1 MQYIFKF
8 SWVIYGANQIFA
20 KKGIETFNM
29 RIEKIGIDRNSA
41 NIAIRKY
48 KLYLETENSI
58 EKLKKNRNIKKLAI
72 LKNVW
77 YI

>member
-8 SWVIYGANQIFA
+8 PWIIYEANQIFA
-20 KKGIETFNM
+20 KKGIKTFNM
-29 RIEKIGIDRNSA
+29 RIEKIGIDRNSV
-41 NIAIRKY
+41 NITIRKY

>member
-1 MQYIFKF
+1 
-8 SWVIYGANQIFA
+8 
-20 KKGIETFNM
+20 M